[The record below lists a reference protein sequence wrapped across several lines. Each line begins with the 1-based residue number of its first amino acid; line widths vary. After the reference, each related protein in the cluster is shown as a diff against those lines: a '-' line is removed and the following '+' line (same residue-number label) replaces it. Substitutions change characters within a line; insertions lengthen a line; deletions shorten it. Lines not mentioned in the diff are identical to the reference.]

1 MKKIRLA
8 FLILIFFYAVSFCAG
23 EAASVS
29 SSSSSSSGWTLAAVE
44 FNFSQM
50 KNRTK
55 SSSEAAKV
63 LPQLIL
69 ERISSGA
76 IRQVPETEIL
86 DRKLKDLQTERLA
99 LFLQLSKEN
108 QARDALVL
116 TTADSKKLRKLIKAE
131 DEKIAEIEKQI
142 KENLENAEKEI
153 TESEKKSESAKSSG
167 KNENSAGDVSS
178 DESGESENLSDGGLS
193 SESEISENAEA
204 SENAG
209 GKNGKG
215 FFGGFLHPFELPFFK
230 KNEDGKI
237 VQESVV
243 LYKSDASA
251 LFKPSD
257 KALEDGFSSWTF
269 ESEVSAQ
276 KINGLLSGKITSYG
290 EYCSVTAELRT
301 YPGAKVMGTVTE
313 VGMFSELVPLANRI
327 AAGMSAKISNT
338 LPVRIEFDIVPRE
351 AADDSVITI
360 DGVVQTLL
368 SKARGGHDFENSVL
382 VNAGIH
388 RIVIESKN
396 YETMSLSYSF
406 SNGSI
411 FTVKAELAPKVEN
424 KINIRLK
431 KYKDGIFY
439 ANGLD
444 SAEVSEN
451 NPYGTLSVNGKP
463 SLAMFKAISDSAP
476 EVLDGSLEDSND
488 FDSESSSFAK
498 TAKNAKNKKNE
509 DGVAFIQIPANSAF
523 DGAYLVANA
532 KPYDREKNIDHRRR
546 VMYLAY
552 TGLICS
558 LPWTFYNLGNFT
570 AENNAY
576 SQGDSR
582 TSYSSVQDWQKKSYI
597 SLGVTAAFGAWTVFE
612 LVRYLY
618 AADKVL
624 PVKAKIDKKSSK
636 ILRQIGQNENLE
648 NSLLNPVIETLEPL
662 EFSGSDESLES
673 SNSKSD
679 ENQNPENLGD
689 EDKIEKE
696 NGDLSEN

>member
-1 MKKIRLA
+1 
-8 FLILIFFYAVSFCAG
+8 
-23 EAASVS
+23 
-29 SSSSSSSGWTLAAVE
+29 
-44 FNFSQM
+44 M
-50 KNRTK
+50 KNRTE
-55 SSSEAAKV
+55 SSSQAAKV

-76 IRQVPETEIL
+76 IRQVPESEIL

-108 QARDALVL
+108 QARNALVL
-116 TTADSKKLRKLIKAE
+116 TTADSKKLRKLIKSE

-142 KENLENAEKEI
+142 KENLDNAEKEI
-153 TESEKKSESAKSSG
+153 SESEKNAGNTKNLKSSG
-167 KNENSAGDVSS
+167 ENENSSDKILS
-178 DESGESENLSDGGLS
+178 DESETDSDGTES
-193 SESEISENAEA
+193 SETSETADE
-204 SENAG
+204 
-209 GKNGKG
+209 KNEKE
-215 FFGGFLHPFELPFFK
+215 FFSRFLHPFELPFFR

-257 KALEDGFSSWTF
+257 KALEAGFSSWIF

-290 EYCSVTAELRT
+290 EYCSVTVELRT
-301 YPGAKVMGTVTE
+301 YPGAKIMGTVTE

-338 LPVRIEFDIVPRE
+338 LPVRIEFDIAPRE
-351 AADDSVITI
+351 ASDESVITI

-368 SKARGGHDFENSVL
+368 SKERGGRDFENSVL

-396 YETMSLSYSF
+396 YETMSLSHSF
-406 SNGSI
+406 LDGSV
-411 FTVKAELAPKVEN
+411 FTVKAELAPKVGN

-444 SAEVSEN
+444 SAAVLKN

-463 SLAMFKAISDSAP
+463 ALAMFKEISDSAP
-476 EVLDGSLEDSND
+476 TVLDGNLEDSNSD
-488 FDSESSSFAK
+488 FDFESSSP
-498 TAKNAKNKKNE
+498 AKNAKDEKKE
-509 DGVAFIQIPANSAF
+509 SGVAFIQIPVNSAF

-546 VMYLAY
+546 TMYLAY

-576 SQGDSR
+576 SQSDSR
-582 TSYSSVQDWQKKSYI
+582 TSYSNVQEWQKKSYI
-597 SLGVTAAFGAWTVFE
+597 SLGVTAAFGVWTVFE

-624 PVKAKIDKKSSK
+624 PVKAKIDKKSQK
-636 ILRQIGQNENLE
+636 ILRQIGQNENVE
-648 NSLLNPVIETLEPL
+648 NPLLNPVIETLEPFD
-662 EFSGSDESLES
+662 FSES
-673 SNSKSD
+673 SESSSS
-679 ENQNPENLGD
+679 ESGGNQNPENLGD
-689 EDKIEKE
+689 ENKTENDE
-696 NGDLSEN
+696 NGAHKK

>member
-1 MKKIRLA
+1 M
-8 FLILIFFYAVSFCAG
+8 IFFYAVSFCAG

-44 FNFSQM
+44 FSFSQM
-50 KNRTK
+50 KNRTE

-153 TESEKKSESAKSSG
+153 AESKKNAESAKSSG

-178 DESGESENLSDGGLS
+178 DESGESENLSDGGFS
-193 SESEISENAEA
+193 SESETSENAEI
-204 SENAG
+204 SEAAETAG

-243 LYKSDASA
+243 LYKSDPSA

-523 DGAYLVANA
+523 DGAYIVANA

>member
-1 MKKIRLA
+1 M
-8 FLILIFFYAVSFCAG
+8 IFFYTVSFCAG
-23 EAASVS
+23 ESAS

-44 FNFSQM
+44 FSFSQM
-50 KNRTK
+50 RNRTE

-116 TTADSKKLRKLIKAE
+116 TTSDSKKLRKLIKAE
-131 DEKIAEIEKQI
+131 NEKIAEIEKQI

-153 TESEKKSESAKSSG
+153 AESEKNAESAKSSG

-178 DESGESENLSDGGLS
+178 DESGESENSSDGGLS
-193 SESEISENAEA
+193 SESETSET
-204 SENAG
+204 SETAG

-237 VQESVV
+237 IQESVV

-406 SNGSI
+406 SNESI

-476 EVLDGSLEDSND
+476 EVLDGNLEDSNYD
-488 FDSESSSFAK
+488 FDFESVSSSK
-498 TAKNAKNKKNE
+498 TSKNAKNQKNE

-662 EFSGSDESLES
+662 EFSGPAESE
-673 SNSKSD
+673 KPESD
-679 ENQNPENLGD
+679 ENQNTENLGD
-689 EDKIEKE
+689 ENKIEKENE

>member
-8 FLILIFFYAVSFCAG
+8 FLIFIFFSVSLFCAG
-23 EAASVS
+23 AAASAS
-29 SSSSSSSGWTLAAVE
+29 SSASSSSGWTLAAVE
-44 FNFSQM
+44 FSFSQI
-50 KNRTK
+50 KSRTE
-55 SSSEAAKV
+55 SSSQAAKV

-76 IRQVPETEIL
+76 IRQVPESEIL
-86 DRKLKDLQTERLA
+86 DRKLKTLQTERLA

-116 TTADSKKLRKLIKAE
+116 TTSDSKKLRKLIKAE
-131 DEKIAEIEKQI
+131 DEKIAEIERQI
-142 KENLENAEKEI
+142 KENLDNAEKEI
-153 TESEKKSESAKSSG
+153 SESEKNAETAKNLKSSG
-167 KNENSAGDVSS
+167 ENENSPDKILS
-178 DESGESENLSDGGLS
+178 DESENDSDGTEN
-193 SESEISENAEA
+193 SETSETADE
-204 SENAG
+204 
-209 GKNGKG
+209 KNEKK
-215 FFGGFLHPFELPFFK
+215 FFSRFLHPFELPFFR

-257 KALEDGFSSWTF
+257 KALEAGFSSWIF

-290 EYCSVTAELRT
+290 EYCSVTVELRT
-301 YPGAKVMGTVTE
+301 YPGAKIMGTVTE

-327 AAGMSAKISNT
+327 AAGMSAKITNT

-351 AADDSVITI
+351 AADEAVITI
-360 DGVVQTLL
+360 DGVVQQFL
-368 SKARGGHDFENSVL
+368 SKERSGRDFENSVL

-396 YETMSLSYSF
+396 YWTMSLSRSF
-406 SNGSI
+406 SDGSV
-411 FTVKAELAPKVEN
+411 FTVKAELAPKVES

-444 SAEVSEN
+444 SAAVSKN
-451 NPYGTLSVNGKP
+451 NPYGTLFVNGKP
-463 SLAMFKAISDSAP
+463 ALAMFKEISDSAP
-476 EVLDGSLEDSND
+476 AVLDGNLEDSNSD
-488 FDSESSSFAK
+488 FDSASKNEKDEKA
-498 TAKNAKNKKNE
+498 AKNEKKE
-509 DGVAFIQIPANSAF
+509 SGVAFIQIPVNSAF

-546 VMYLAY
+546 AMYLAY

-582 TSYSSVQDWQKKSYI
+582 TSYSNVQDWQKKSYI

-624 PVKAKIDKKSSK
+624 PVKAKIDKKSQK

-648 NSLLNPVIETLEPL
+648 NPLLNPVIETLEP
-662 EFSGSDESLES
+662 FESAES
-673 SNSKSD
+673 AQP
-679 ENQNPENLGD
+679 ELGGNQNPENLED
-689 EDKIEKE
+689 ENKNE
-696 NGDLSEN
+696 NDENNAYKK

>member
-1 MKKIRLA
+1 M
-8 FLILIFFYAVSFCAG
+8 IFFYAVSFCAG
-23 EAASVS
+23 EAAAVS

-44 FNFSQM
+44 FSFSQM
-50 KNRTK
+50 KNRTE

-86 DRKLKDLQTERLA
+86 DRKLKVLQTERLA

-153 TESEKKSESAKSSG
+153 DESQKNAESAKSSG
-167 KNENSAGDVSS
+167 KNEKSAVTVS
-178 DESGESENLSDGGLS
+178 SGESENLSDGGLS
-193 SESEISENAEA
+193 SESETAENAET
-204 SENAG
+204 SETAG
-209 GKNGKG
+209 GKNGKR
-215 FFGGFLHPFELPFFK
+215 FLNGFLHPFELPFFK

-269 ESEVSAQ
+269 ESEVSSQ

-313 VGMFSELVPLANRI
+313 VGMFSEFVPLANRI

-406 SNGSI
+406 SNESI

-444 SAEVSEN
+444 SAKVSEN

-476 EVLDGSLEDSND
+476 AVLDGNLGDSNSD
-488 FDSESSSFAK
+488 FGSDSESLSPAK
-498 TAKNAKNKKNE
+498 KARKAKNAKNQKNAS
-509 DGVAFIQIPANSAF
+509 GVAFIQIPANSAF

-582 TSYSSVQDWQKKSYI
+582 TSYSNVQEWQKKSYI
-597 SLGVTAAFGAWTVFE
+597 SLGVTAAFGVWTVFE

-636 ILRQIGQNENLE
+636 ILNQIEQNENFE

-662 EFSGSDESLES
+662 EFSGTAESLES
-673 SNSKSD
+673 SNSESD

-689 EDKIEKE
+689 ENKIEKENE

>member
-1 MKKIRLA
+1 M
-8 FLILIFFYAVSFCAG
+8 IFFCAVSFCAG
-23 EAASVS
+23 EAATSS

-44 FNFSQM
+44 FNFSQT
-50 KNRTK
+50 KNRTE

-76 IRQVPETEIL
+76 IRQVPESEIL

-116 TTADSKKLRKLIKAE
+116 TTADNKKLRKLIKAE

-153 TESEKKSESAKSSG
+153 AESEKNAESAKFPG
-167 KNENSAGDVSS
+167 KNENSVGAVSS
-178 DESGESENLSDGGLS
+178 DESVESENLSGGGLPG
-193 SESEISENAEA
+193 ESETSEYN
-204 SENAG
+204 ENAG
-209 GKNGKG
+209 TAGEKNGKG
-215 FFGGFLHPFELPFFK
+215 FFGGFLHPFELPFFR
-230 KNEDGKI
+230 KNENGKI

-257 KALEDGFSSWTF
+257 KALEDGFSSWAF

-424 KINIRLK
+424 KIDIRLK

-444 SAEVSEN
+444 SAKVSKN

-463 SLAMFKAISDSAP
+463 SLAMFKAVSDFEP
-476 EVLDGSLEDSND
+476 QVLDGNLEDSND
-488 FDSESSSFAK
+488 FDSKSVSSAK
-498 TAKNAKNKKNE
+498 TSKNQKNE

-523 DGAYLVANA
+523 DGVYLVANA

-582 TSYSSVQDWQKKSYI
+582 TSYSNVHDWQKKSYI
-597 SLGVTAAFGAWTVFE
+597 SLGVTAAFGVWTVFE

-636 ILRQIGQNENLE
+636 ILRQIEENETLE
-648 NSLLNPVIETLEPL
+648 NSLLSPVIETLEPL
-662 EFSGSDESLES
+662 EFSGSSESFES
-673 SNSKSD
+673 EKSESD
-679 ENQNPENLGD
+679 GNQNPENLGD
-689 EDKIEKE
+689 ENKIEKE
-696 NGDLSEN
+696 NENGVLSEN

>member
-1 MKKIRLA
+1 
-8 FLILIFFYAVSFCAG
+8 
-23 EAASVS
+23 
-29 SSSSSSSGWTLAAVE
+29 
-44 FNFSQM
+44 M
-50 KNRTK
+50 KNRTE

-76 IRQVPETEIL
+76 IRQVPESEIL
-86 DRKLKDLQTERLA
+86 DRKLKTLQTERLA

-116 TTADSKKLRKLIKAE
+116 TTSDSKKLRKLLKAE

-153 TESEKKSESAKSSG
+153 SESEKNAESAESSG
-167 KNENSAGDVSS
+167 KNENVSGDDYSDENDSSENSS
-178 DESGESENLSDGGLS
+178 DSENLSDAGLS
-193 SESEISENAEA
+193 NESETSENTEN
-204 SENAG
+204 SETADE
-209 GKNGKG
+209 KSGKG
-215 FFGGFLHPFELPFFK
+215 FFGGFLHPFELPFFR

-276 KINGLLSGKITSYG
+276 KITGLLSGKITSYG

-301 YPGAKVMGTVTE
+301 YPGAKIMGTVTE

-360 DGVVQTLL
+360 DGVVQQLL
-368 SKARGGHDFENSVL
+368 SKAKSGHDFENSVL

-406 SNGSI
+406 LNGSV

-444 SAEVSEN
+444 SAEVSKN
-451 NPYGTLSVNGKP
+451 NPYGTLSVNGKL

-476 EVLDGSLEDSND
+476 AVLDGNLEDSNSD
-488 FDSESSSFAK
+488 FGFESESVSPAK
-498 TAKNAKNKKNE
+498 NERKAKNAKNQKNE
-509 DGVAFIQIPANSAF
+509 GGVAFIQIPANSAF

-582 TSYSSVQDWQKKSYI
+582 TSYSSVQEWQKKSYI
-597 SLGVTAAFGAWTVFE
+597 SLGVTAAFGVWTVFE

-618 AADKVL
+618 SADKVL
-624 PVKAKIDKKSSK
+624 PVKAKIDKKASK
-636 ILRQIGQNENLE
+636 ILNQIEQNEIYG
-648 NSLLNPVIETLEPL
+648 SSALNPVIETLEPL
-662 EFSGSDESLES
+662 GNSGSDESLES
-673 SNSKSD
+673 SDSEKPKSD

-689 EDKIEKE
+689 ENKIEKE
-696 NGDLSEN
+696 N